1 MSRAI
6 HINEAERDLLL
17 AATYAIAE
25 SKPISPWIAEATDRA
40 IKRMIAEYD
49 GHDAEHVPHKLEI
62 DDPYLL
68 SMWGM

>member
-1 MSRAI
+1 MGRAI

-25 SKPISPWIAEATDRA
+25 GKPISPWIAEATDRA
-40 IKRMIAEYD
+40 IKRMVAEYD
-49 GHDAEHVPHKLEI
+49 GHDAEHIPMRLGIK
-62 DDPYLL
+62 DPTLL